1 MVTDQRRSKRFDL
14 KLTMQLLRCGSK
26 SMEAFA
32 QTANVSSNG
41 VLFHSDMKPSVGD
54 PLEYVLT
61 LTPEL
66 GPRKPV
72 KIYCM
77 GKVVRQDED
86 TRTAATLER
95 YEFLK
100 A

>member
-1 MVTDQRRSKRFDL
+1 
-14 KLTMQLLRCGSK
+14 MQLLRCGSRNL
-26 SMEAFA
+26 EEFA

-41 VLFHSDMKPSVGD
+41 VLFHSDSKPAIGD

-72 KIYCM
+72 KIYCL
-77 GKVVRQDED
+77 GKVVRQDEEAGI
-86 TRTAATLER
+86 AATLER
-95 YEFLK
+95 YEFMK